1 MINTQRIFNNHVYLW
16 KIQVKIIFCVLK
28 TGKYRGGKTVT
39 ILPTTSV
46 IWNPQL
52 SVTFFCK
59 VVAI

>member
-1 MINTQRIFNNHVYLW
+1 MENSSKDYI
-16 KIQVKIIFCVLK
+16 CVLK